1 MIYRF
6 VLLFG
11 IFVTSW
17 SSIII
22 RWIGDVHPLTI
33 TFYRLFFSALI
44 LLPFARFSKRKRQ
57 FVFAS
62 RALFLFALSGIFL
75 SLHFFSWIQSLQ
87 LTTVGHSIFL
97 ESTHP
102 IFALILSYFV
112 LKERSTWLTSGGIV
126 LALLGMYVIVFGDS
140 ADFSGNISGD
150 FLAILS
156 AFFLAAYLLIAR
168 MNKKA
173 IDLITYLVI
182 VYSAAAFFTLILII
196 ILNVPFLVFPL
207 RVWQL
212 LILLAIGPNLIGHS
226 LLNWAS
232 RRMPVYLVNLAMQG
246 EAVLATLFAALLL
259 NETPSQRFYFGA
271 FLIILAVSII
281 FWGKEAAEND

>member
-1 MIYRF
+1 MIYRLI
-6 VLLFG
+6 LLFG

-22 RWIGDVHPLTI
+22 RWIGDVHPLAI
-33 TFYRLFFSALI
+33 AFYRLFFSVLI
-44 LLPFARFSKRKRQ
+44 LLPFARFSKRKRK

-62 RALFLFALSGIFL
+62 RPLLLFGLSGIFL

-102 IFALILSYFV
+102 VFALILSYFI
-112 LKERSTWLTSGGIV
+112 LKERSTWLTNGGIV
-126 LALLGMYVIVFGDS
+126 LALVGMYIIVFGETI
-140 ADFSGNISGD
+140 DFTGNISGD

-173 IDLITYLVI
+173 IDLITYLVL
-182 VYSAAAFFTLILII
+182 VYSAAAFFTLILIF

-259 NETPSQRFYFGA
+259 NETPSPHFYFGA